1 MVGGRLAEQLG
12 SAAAADSARPTSL
25 SNRGRGYDRRPL
37 AGTMRRET
45 HSVAMAQYD
54 LFSELQTIFPPG
66 LKCEPELIGADEAA
80 LIVRLIA
87 PLPFKE
93 FEFHGF
99 TGKRRVVSFGWKYDF
114 SSQRLEKIGHIPDFL
129 LPLRDA
135 AAHFAE
141 LDSGALEQ
149 VLVTEYQ
156 PGAAIGW
163 HKDKAVF
170 DEVVGVSLGASCTMR
185 FRRSINGH
193 WERRNVRLD
202 PGSAYLISGEARTE
216 WEHSIPP
223 VARLRYSVT
232 FRTIKR

>member
-1 MVGGRLAEQLG
+1 MTQQDMFPELRLLMPA
-12 SAAAADSARPTSL
+12 
-25 SNRGRGYDRRPL
+25 
-37 AGTMRRET
+37 
-45 HSVAMAQYD
+45 
-54 LFSELQTIFPPG
+54 G
-66 LKCEPELIGADEAA
+66 LKYEPELIGADEAA
-80 LIVRLIA
+80 SLLKVIA

-114 SSQRLEKIGHIPDFL
+114 SSQRLEKIEGIPDFL
-129 LPLRDA
+129 LPLRDRA
-135 AAHFAE
+135 ATFADVDAE
-141 LDSGALEQ
+141 GLEQ

-185 FRRSINGH
+185 FRRAIDGH
-193 WERRNVRLD
+193 WQRRNVGLD

-223 VARLRYSVT
+223 VAKLRYSVT
-232 FRTIKR
+232 FRSIKH